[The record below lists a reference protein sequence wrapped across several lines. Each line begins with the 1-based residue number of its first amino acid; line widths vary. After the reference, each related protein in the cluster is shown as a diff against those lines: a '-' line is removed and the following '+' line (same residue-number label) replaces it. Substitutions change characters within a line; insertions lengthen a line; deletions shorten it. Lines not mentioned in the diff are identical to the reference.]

1 MVKELEE
8 KVIEHYGRRE
18 FDLCKEK
25 FDDLL
30 SIENSISKEFI
41 PIYEQIY

>member
-8 KVIEHYGRRE
+8 IVIGHYGSRE
-18 FDLCKEK
+18 FDLCKEQ
-25 FDDLL
+25 FDVLL